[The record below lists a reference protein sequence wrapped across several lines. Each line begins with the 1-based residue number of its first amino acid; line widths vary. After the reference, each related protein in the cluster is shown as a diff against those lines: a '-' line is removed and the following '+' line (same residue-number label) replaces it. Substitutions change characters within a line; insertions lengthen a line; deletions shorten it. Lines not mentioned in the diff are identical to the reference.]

1 MLSLQTSLTNHFWTI
16 GWQIVLKLTVR
27 TFGGHFADALQNL
40 QRSKQLL
47 LTLANITHFQEAQRH
62 FHESQEDRLK
72 TQEEY
77 QKRKELEEKERIFT
91 VLDWLCPSNQSN
103 HHHEIQR
110 QREKFAQTTRW
121 LFAENSWRDWIHG
134 GRGEPELFWLSG
146 IPGAG
151 ALTFFI
157 DTTR

>member
-1 MLSLQTSLTNHFWTI
+1 M
-16 GWQIVLKLTVR
+16 
-27 TFGGHFADALQNL
+27 
-40 QRSKQLL
+40 
-47 LTLANITHFQEAQRH
+47 LTLADITHFQEAQSY
-62 FHESQEDRLK
+62 FHESQEDRRK

-91 VLDWLCPSNQSN
+91 VLDWLSPSNQLN
-103 HHHEIQR
+103 HHQEIQR

-121 LFAENSWRDWIHG
+121 LFAQHSWRDWIREG
-134 GRGEPELFWLSG
+134 QEDPELFWLSG

-157 DTTR
+157 DITRCSN